1 MKLVK
6 NMNEDNLS
14 KIIEI
19 ILDYT
24 LDLPCITKI
33 DEDKI
38 EETAAKIYLI
48 FLDKNY

>member
-6 NMNEDNLS
+6 NMSEDNLS

-19 ILDYT
+19 IYDYT

-38 EETAAKIYLI
+38 KQTAGRIYSI
-48 FLDKNY
+48 FIDKN

>member
-1 MKLVK
+1 MK

-19 ILDYT
+19 IYDYT

-38 EETAAKIYLI
+38 KQTAGRIYSI
-48 FLDKNY
+48 FIDKN